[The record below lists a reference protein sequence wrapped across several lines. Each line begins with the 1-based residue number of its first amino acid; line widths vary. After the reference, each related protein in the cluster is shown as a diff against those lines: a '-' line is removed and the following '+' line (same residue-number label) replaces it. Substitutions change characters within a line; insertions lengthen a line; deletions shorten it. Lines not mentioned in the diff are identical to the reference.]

1 MALRVYNTLSAAK
14 EEFVPLQPGKVSMY
28 VCGVT
33 VYDFSHI
40 GHARANVVFDVIYRY
55 LLYLGFDVTY
65 VRNYTDIDDKIINRA
80 NRDGVAFSEISERF
94 IREFDRDMEALGL
107 HLPTIQP
114 KATEHIAEIIDIVR
128 RLIDK
133 GCAYQAGGD
142 VYFCVEKFEGYLK
155 LSGRNLEEMQAGAR
169 IEVDDRKRHPMDF
182 ALWKE
187 AKPGEPFWES
197 PWGKGRPGWHI
208 ECSAMSMKY
217 LGESF
222 DIHGGGKDLIFP
234 HHENE
239 IAQSEAAT
247 GKPFVKYWLHNGFV
261 NINAEKMSKS
271 LGNFF
276 TIRDVL
282 EKYDSEVL
290 RFFLLSAH
298 YRSPLDFSDQNLDD
312 AEAGMERIYK
322 ALVGIGDFIGS
333 GAPDAAAGLD
343 PALLTEAEQ
352 ELAAR
357 AEALPGRFREAMDDD
372 FNTALAVAHVF
383 DLVRSVNRVLA
394 EGSKGRRE
402 MSAPLATARSAI
414 VGVGEVLGVFTSEPS
429 SYLERIKARKTA
441 ELAIAV
447 DEIERLI
454 AERAEA
460 RKAKDFNRSD
470 EIRDYLLSRNIMLL
484 DGPQGTSWQV
494 K

>member
-276 TIRDVL
+276 TIREIL

>member
-1 MALRVYNTLSAAK
+1 MALRVYNTLSAGK
-14 EEFVPLQPGKVSMY
+14 EEFVPLRPGKVGMY

-40 GHARANVVFDVIYRY
+40 GHARANVVFDVISRY
-55 LLYLGFDVTY
+55 LRYLGYDVTY

-80 NRDGVAFSEISERF
+80 NREGVPFNEISERF
-94 IREFDRDMEALGL
+94 IMEFDRDMLQLGL
-107 HLPTIQP
+107 DTPECQP
-114 KATEHIAEIIDIVR
+114 KATDHIGDIIS
-128 RLIDK
+128 LITALIEK
-133 GCAYQAGGD
+133 GYAYPAGGD
-142 VYFCVEKFEGYLK
+142 VYFRVDKFAPYLK

-169 IEVDDRKRHPMDF
+169 IEVDERKRHPMDF

-187 AKPGEPFWES
+187 SKPAEPFWDS

-217 LGESF
+217 LGETF

-247 GKPFVKYWLHNGFV
+247 GHPFARYWLHNGFV

-276 TIRDVL
+276 TIREVL

-290 RFFLLSAH
+290 RFFLISAH
-298 YRSPLDFSDQNLDD
+298 YRSPLDFSDQNLNE
-312 AEAGMERIYK
+312 AESGMERIYS
-322 ALVGIGDFIGS
+322 ALAGIEEVLAR
-333 GAPDAAAGLD
+333 GAGKLDTMNDPDQLNS
-343 PALLTEAEQ
+343 AEL
-352 ELAAR
+352 ELHDR
-357 AEALPGRFREAMDDD
+357 CELIRKRFEEAMDDD
-372 FNTALAVAHVF
+372 FNTALAIAHIF
-383 DLVRSVNRVLA
+383 DMVRAVNRTIDEAGGRSGAGQSLFARVKA
-394 EGSKGRRE
+394 ELKEIGN
-402 MSAPLATARSAI
+402 
-414 VGVGEVLGVFTSEPS
+414 VLGVFGSEPA
-429 SYLERIKARKTA
+429 SYLARIKTRKVA
-441 ELAIAV
+441 EQEISP

-454 AERAEA
+454 LERAMA
-460 RKAKDFNRSD
+460 RKSKDFKRSD
-470 EIRDYLLSRNIMLL
+470 EIRDYLLERNIQLL
-484 DGPQGTSWQV
+484 DGAQGTTWKV